1 MQERIVHSLYQR
13 ILADSNLTQRQKRQ
27 LLDDA
32 RQLLPDAHQHR
43 ATSWVIW
50 LLALVVLSIP
60 LTCAAHVLLVGSF
73 PNDIPDGL
81 LSLASAAGGALA
93 GYLTP
98 RQHRREAEPR
108 EEDEAWSAAERRS
121 AD

>member
-1 MQERIVHSLYQR
+1 MPERIVHSLYQR
-13 ILADSNLTQRQKRQ
+13 ILADSNLTQRQK
-27 LLDDA
+27 

-60 LTCAAHVLLVGSF
+60 FTCAAHVLLVGSF

-108 EEDEAWSAAERRS
+108 EEDEAWSAAERHT

>member
-1 MQERIVHSLYQR
+1 MPERIVHSLYQR

-60 LTCAAHVLLVGSF
+60 LTCAAHVLLAGSF
-73 PNDIPDGL
+73 PN
-81 LSLASAAGGALA
+81 ALA